1 MQGFV
6 VVRAVIYR
14 SMAIS
19 NLRYL
24 SFLLWEET
32 RERHDRVSQSRR
44 LGCSSIIS
52 RFGVDYREESRN
64 QFAGSWR
71 VVANNYGSEKTKMIA
86 VTITGR
92 DLTNARWRSMARVG
106 CISHMQREIFTKR
119 TIQST
124 YTYTIQSKIL
134 LRYLANETNFHFV
147 RRYSNIVFVNIL
159 RVFLSVN

>member
-6 VVRAVIYR
+6 AVRAVIYR

-24 SFLLWEET
+24 SFLLRRDEGA
-32 RERHDRVSQSRR
+32 RDRVSQSRR
-44 LGCSSIIS
+44 LGCSAIIS

-64 QFAGSWR
+64 QFAGSSI

-92 DLTNARWRSMARVG
+92 DLTNARWGSVARLG
-106 CISHMQREIFTKR
+106 CIFR
-119 TIQST
+119 TCDVEFLQNEYGT
-124 YTYTIQSKIL
+124 QSKIL
-134 LRYLANETNFHFV
+134 LRYLASVVTNFHFV
-147 RRYSNIVFVNIL
+147 RKYSNVL
-159 RVFLSVN
+159 CVFLSIN

>member
-6 VVRAVIYR
+6 AVRAVIYR

-24 SFLLWEET
+24 SFLLRRDEGA
-32 RERHDRVSQSRR
+32 RDRVSQSRR
-44 LGCSSIIS
+44 LGCSAIIS

-64 QFAGSWR
+64 QFAGSSI

-92 DLTNARWRSMARVG
+92 DLTNAR
-106 CISHMQREIFTKR
+106 
-119 TIQST
+119 
-124 YTYTIQSKIL
+124 
-134 LRYLANETNFHFV
+134 
-147 RRYSNIVFVNIL
+147 
-159 RVFLSVN
+159 